1 MSETPCGCAV
11 LETHE
16 RNGYGGERIN
26 ILSVRHCPLHRNAAR
41 MRELLRTYLRAE
53 EIRRPGDCLCVTCNE
68 ARAILD
74 ETEPKP

>member
-1 MSETPCGCAV
+1 MSEQNCGCQIYRIVSAP
-11 LETHE
+11 EHP
-16 RNGYGGERIN
+16 ERIIWCN
-26 ILSVRHCPLHRNAAR
+26 LHASAAR